1 MPISATAWR
10 TSSSLNGLITA
21 VMSFMHLSRLHR
33 LIEPPP
39 TPLTSTIEVGDA
51 ASMPGSRRQWIK
63 NLRVTRRDGALF
75 WGARSGAVR
84 YRSAISFGFRRC
96 RMSFLNSNGLD
107 DLARRL
113 ADAVPE
119 SVRSFGRD
127 LEGNFKAV
135 LQAQLSKL
143 DLVSRHEFDV
153 QAALLA
159 RTQAMLTA
167 LEARLKELETKITP
181 Q

>member
-1 MPISATAWR
+1 
-10 TSSSLNGLITA
+10 
-21 VMSFMHLSRLHR
+21 
-33 LIEPPP
+33 
-39 TPLTSTIEVGDA
+39 
-51 ASMPGSRRQWIK
+51 
-63 NLRVTRRDGALF
+63 
-75 WGARSGAVR
+75 
-84 YRSAISFGFRRC
+84 
-96 RMSFLNSNGLD
+96 MSFLNSSSLD

-135 LQAQLSKL
+135 LQAQLSRL
-143 DLVSRHEFDV
+143 DLVSRQEFDV

-159 RTQAMLTA
+159 RTQATLTA
-167 LEARLKELETKITP
+167 LEARLKELEAKLTP

>member
-1 MPISATAWR
+1 
-10 TSSSLNGLITA
+10 
-21 VMSFMHLSRLHR
+21 
-33 LIEPPP
+33 
-39 TPLTSTIEVGDA
+39 
-51 ASMPGSRRQWIK
+51 
-63 NLRVTRRDGALF
+63 
-75 WGARSGAVR
+75 
-84 YRSAISFGFRRC
+84 
-96 RMSFLNSNGLD
+96 MSFLNSTSLD

-143 DLVSRHEFDV
+143 DLVSRQEFDV

-167 LEARLKELETKITP
+167 LEARLKELETKLSP